1 MEKKLFN
8 DLLSSINEMVAIENG
23 ETAVNPENVHRHA
36 IPDVKS
42 IRKSIGMNQAEFA
55 KLIGASSATIQS
67 WELNRRVPSG
77 IALRMLCLIERN
89 PKVVETLRA
98 I

>member
-23 ETAVNPENVHRHA
+23 EMALNPENVHRHA

-42 IRKSIGMNQAEFA
+42 IRKTLPSFKM
-55 KLIGASSATIQS
+55 
-67 WELNRRVPSG
+67 RRKTG
-77 IALRMLCLIERN
+77 
-89 PKVVETLRA
+89 
-98 I
+98 